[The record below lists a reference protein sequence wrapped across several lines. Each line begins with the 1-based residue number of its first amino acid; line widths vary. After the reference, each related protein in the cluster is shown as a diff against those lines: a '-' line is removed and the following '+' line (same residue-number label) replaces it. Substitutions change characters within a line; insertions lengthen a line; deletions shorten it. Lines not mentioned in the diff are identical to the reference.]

1 MGALSFKARAT
12 APGSLR
18 NLEDQLRG
26 AINDTFRST
35 KGPDSNKYDISSYP
49 VDIIPD
55 KPIKTGMV
63 IIEDYSLNKYY
74 EVPFSIDENGEYV
87 LGEKTEV
94 NKKIEYEAIK
104 STVLVVEKAKDH
116 VMFTGT
122 ALIPGEPDCDAENG
136 EEILTAEK
144 VARIAHSFMDYR
156 IIDKEHEFLVTK
168 KNMGDPVESYL
179 LDAPKTLTNIKGEER
194 EYPAGTW
201 VVKSKITDPEMMKAA
216 LKGEIAYSVSVLS
229 KEDADKVMAA
239 NKGRVLIKEIPNPVG
254 FTLTLTK
261 NPCVEN
267 SCSTKSN
274 PVAAMKAGAAI
285 SKQNK
290 SVIEKARDM
299 LNGLI
304 TQANSPDKDG
314 GDTMT
319 DEKKKKETSEETEYV
334 KKSDLDEL
342 LDEKVKEAVK
352 AEKAAAEAPKCPKC
366 GATVKAADKFCSACG
381 ASLTKTSKKS
391 KEEGEEEEE
400 EEETEEIKGSSKS
413 LKPTGKDNPKPAV
426 KSFEEELDRDI
437 NGCKL

>member
-1 MGALSFKARAT
+1 MGKISLKARAT
-12 APGSLR
+12 APGSIR
-18 NLEDQLRG
+18 NLEDILRG
-26 AINDTFRST
+26 LINDEYRSDPNT
-35 KGPDSNKYDISSYP
+35 KYEISSYP
-49 VDIIPD
+49 ADIIPD
-55 KPIKTGMV
+55 KPIKSGTL
-63 IIEDYSLNKYY
+63 IIEDYSANKFYS
-74 EVPFSIDENGEYV
+74 VPFSLDENKKYT
-87 LGEKTEV
+87 LGEKEEI
-94 NKKIEYEAIK
+94 NKVINYEAVK
-104 STVLVVEKAKDH
+104 SRILAVEKAKDH

-122 ALIPGEPDCDAENG
+122 ALIPGEPDCDAANG

-179 LDAPKTLTNIKGEER
+179 LDDAKTMKNIKGEER

-201 VVKSKITDPEMMKAA
+201 VVKSKITDPDMMKAA

-229 KEDADKVMAA
+229 REDADKVMAA
-239 NKGRVLIKEIPNPVG
+239 NKDRVLIKHVPNPVG

-261 NPCVEN
+261 NPCVDN

-274 PVAAMKAGAAI
+274 PVAAMKAGASI

-290 SVIEKARDM
+290 NVIEKARDM

-304 TQANSPDKDG
+304 TPSNSPSKDG

-319 DEKKKKETSEETEYV
+319 DKKKNENPEEETEYV
-334 KKSDLDEL
+334 KKSDMDKFVE
-342 LDEKVKEAVK
+342 EKVKDAMA

-366 GATVKAADKFCSACG
+366 GATVAADDKFCSACG

-391 KEEGEEEEE
+391 KEEGEQEEEE
-400 EEETEEIKGSSKS
+400 EEEEEEIKGSSKS
-413 LKPTGKDNPKPAV
+413 LKPSGKDNPKPAV

-437 NGCKL
+437 YGCKL